1 MIRPA
6 IRRKSIPYNPATYI
20 MHYSSRIGAT
30 DFPRAHKIHAHIE
43 ITVSDLRTVLLLFH
57 GFVLVLDESLAVY
70 HNDTVNY
77 RSSTYMQLRVWSIS
91 L

>member
-1 MIRPA
+1 
-6 IRRKSIPYNPATYI
+6 

-57 GFVLVLDESLAVY
+57 CFVLVLDDSLAVY
-70 HNDTVNY
+70 HNNTVNY
-77 RSSTYMQLRVWSIS
+77 RSSTYIQLQVWSITVAFKQICFG
-91 L
+91 